1 MLEVLLAGAGLP
13 DFAGLVLDD
22 DPESDDP
29 EEVDP
34 EEVDDESELEDF
46 SALTLAE
53 PLPDSRLSVR

>member
-1 MLEVLLAGAGLP
+1 MLVAGAALP
-13 DFAGLVLDD
+13 DFAGPVLDD
-22 DPESDDP
+22 EPESDEP
-29 EEVDP
+29 ESDDP